1 MKMRSSVAALALVL
15 GSASAYATTVE
26 VVLDVTAVSRSEGH
40 LVNGE
45 YVVNPDIGFQ
55 PQSFSYA
62 LTFDLDNAT
71 IIPPD
76 TAAFSDKVAYGS
88 FGIVSESVTP
98 YTAALRAMTPSAPP
112 SIDMPFAGYILSVP
126 ASSTAEAPVPV
137 SQTAVFNSFAM
148 WGALGISS
156 GYSVYSR
163 YFEFNS
169 IGAPTP
175 ASELVGWTPE
185 QFVANLVARTGQN
198 VVGGYS
204 ESYDNVVN
212 GDDPLPG
219 MLIEAMPVVAHD
231 NVSIHGDVVIRSV
244 TVVPEPATYALMG
257 LGLSLVA
264 AARRRR
270 PAA

>member
-1 MKMRSSVAALALVL
+1 MTVRSSLAALALVW

-26 VVLDVTAVSRSEGH
+26 VIMDVTAVSRSEGH

-45 YVVNPDIGFQ
+45 YVVNPDLGFRS
-55 PQSFSYA
+55 QSFSYA

-88 FGIVSESVTP
+88 FGIVSESATP
-98 YTAALRAMTPSAPP
+98 YTAALRAMTPSTQP

-126 ASSTAEAPVPV
+126 AASTVESPVPV
-137 SQTAVFNSFAM
+137 SQNVSFNNFAM

-156 GYSVYSR
+156 GYSLYARS
-163 YFEFNS
+163 FGFNS
-169 IGAPTP
+169 TGTPTP
-175 ASELVGWTPE
+175 ANELVGWTPE
-185 QFVANLVARTGQN
+185 QFVAHLIAHTGETLK
-198 VVGGYS
+198 GGYS
-204 ESYDNVVN
+204 ESYENVVQ

-219 MLIEAMPVVAHD
+219 SLIETMPVIAHD
-231 NVSIHGDVVIRSV
+231 SVNIHGDVFIRSV

-264 AARRRR
+264 AVRRRQ
-270 PAA
+270 AA